1 MELHPNLPDASVII
15 IFHNE
20 ARSALLRT
28 VYSVLDRSP
37 AHLLKEVILV
47 DDFSNQGQCFSLEQV
62 FIVMFFFSFDLVH
75 LKEQLEKDIEPLK
88 KVRLIRADKRE
99 GLIRARLKGAVDA
112 KGKVLIF
119 LDSHCECAE
128 GRVMRSVQNEIAFGV
143 PSSHLFRLAR
153 AASRSDCTKSQ
164 SSSGAID

>member
-1 MELHPNLPDASVII
+1 MFVIPSKGFLSLTRHPLIDLFRCKKVDFYPNLPDTSVII

-20 ARSALLRT
+20 ALSALLRT

-47 DDFSNQGQCFSLEQV
+47 DDFSDKGVWSVSPAVLDSRCRWSKSL
-62 FIVMFFFSFDLVH
+62 IFFRLEH
-75 LKEQLEKDIEPLK
+75 LKQALEDDIKALTN
-88 KVRLIRADKRE
+88 VRLLRADKRE
-99 GLIRARLKGAVDA
+99 GLIRARLKGAYAA

-128 GRVMRSVQNEIAFGV
+128 GTVAWLKYE
-143 PSSHLFRLAR
+143 
-153 AASRSDCTKSQ
+153 
-164 SSSGAID
+164 